1 MKLSNPQISV
11 PMQQL
16 SSYVAG
22 ALRKP
27 LPPDVEERAKVH
39 LIDTF
44 AAMVSGCRLLPGVR
58 ARSYVAKLAGKREA
72 GVVGTRIVTSAHYA
86 ALANGM
92 CGHADETDDTHP
104 PTRSHPGTCI
114 VPAALAMSERERV
127 SGKLML
133 RAIVLGYDVC
143 ARTLLALAPKPVSS
157 TYGHLFGAA
166 ASAAALLKLDARR
179 VRHVFTYAGQQASGL
194 YTRLRDPLHVEKAY
208 AVGGMPAHNGIQ
220 AALMVK
226 SGFSGVDDVFSGE
239 NNLIATFSPEG
250 NPDELA
256 RGLGSDYKILQ
267 CGIKCWSVGGPIQG
281 PLHVLQEMIDQHQL
295 RPADVLKLVARL
307 PDKELK
313 MVNEREMP
321 NISVQH
327 LLALMLVDGTISFA
341 SSHDS
346 SRLKDARVIAMR
358 RRIQTVGDPALTDPL
373 RRWRCAMEITLKN
386 GRLLT
391 HQTMAAKGTA
401 QNPVTMQDERKKA
414 LDLMAPVLGRLRAH
428 TLIAAL
434 AEIERFADVRA
445 LRKLYVSRRAFQWP

>member
-1 MKLSNPQISV
+1 MEPSHPKISV

-16 SSYVAG
+16 SNYTAR

-27 LPPDVEERAKVH
+27 LPAEVVERAKLH
-39 LIDTF
+39 LVDTF
-44 AAMVSGCRLLPGVR
+44 AAMVSGSRLLPGIR
-58 ARSYVAKLAGKREA
+58 ARAYVGTLRGKREA

-114 VPAALAMSERERV
+114 VPAALAMSEREQS
-127 SGKLML
+127 SGKQML
-133 RAIVLGYDVC
+133 RAVVLGYDVC

-179 VRHVFTYAGQQASGL
+179 VRHVFAFAGQQASGL

-226 SGFSGVDDVFSGE
+226 SGFSGVNDVFSGE
-239 NNLIATFSPEG
+239 HNLLATFSPEG

-256 RGLGSDYKILQ
+256 RDLGSDYEIFQ

-281 PLHVLQEMIDQHQL
+281 PLHVLQDMIDQHQL

-313 MVNEREMP
+313 MVNDREMP

-346 SRLKDARVIAMR
+346 SRLKDAQVVAMR

-386 GRLLT
+386 GHVLT

-401 QNPVTMQDERKKA
+401 ANPVTMQDVQKKA
-414 LDLMAPVLGRLRAH
+414 LDLLAPVLGRLRARA
-428 TLIAAL
+428 LISAL
-434 AEIERFADVRA
+434 AEIERIADVRA
-445 LRKLYVSRRAFQWP
+445 LRKLYMK